1 MNWIENRWK
10 NNFLQASDVV
20 PFPPVE
26 WVTNGAAD
34 ATDATGVTRHF
45 ATRQPL
51 GINRA
56 EPTLRLPLSIS
67 YSDKWEGQTRGGDVG
82 GGR

>member
-1 MNWIENRWK
+1 MSHI
-10 NNFLQASDVV
+10 
-20 PFPPVE
+20 
-26 WVTNGAAD
+26 GAAI
-34 ATDATGVTRHF
+34 AADATGVTRHF

-56 EPTLRLPLSIS
+56 EPTLLLLPLSIP
-67 YSDKWEGQTRGGDVG
+67 YSDKWEGQTRGGDAG